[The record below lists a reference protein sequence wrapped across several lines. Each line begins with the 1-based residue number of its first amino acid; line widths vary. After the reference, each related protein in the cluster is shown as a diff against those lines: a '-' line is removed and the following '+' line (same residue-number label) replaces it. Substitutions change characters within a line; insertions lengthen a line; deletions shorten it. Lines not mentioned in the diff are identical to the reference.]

1 MELLGVVSHVESRFF
16 PFGGS
21 VKAQVEVIQDRCTIF
36 VKRTIGAKIILDAP
50 DGMLR

>member
-1 MELLGVVSHVESRFF
+1 VLDAQKSFWRHSLVPLGD
-16 PFGGS
+16 
-21 VKAQVEVIQDRCTIF
+21 KAQVEVIQDRCTIF